1 MEYGKKTY
9 VYWNLHKLTFSIMQN
24 QKVVGHS
31 NQLYLNNVEN
41 GGETFFPIVDFKVK
55 PRTGRQKVLKD
66 RVKNVHAFVIG
77 EIFSCP
83 EIDGTGTG
91 GYTMNNPFDEEKL
104 DMWTHRVSY
113 NPYKGSHFV
122 ARGLQDTVWNPVA
135 RASMVALTNY
145 QGKPLIQSKNNVMIP
160 HNYI

>member
-31 NQLYLNNVEN
+31 NQLYLNNVEFRVR
-41 GGETFFPIVDFKVK
+41 E
-55 PRTGRQKVLKD
+55 RGRQKVLKD

-135 RASMVALTNY
+135 RASMVALTNH

>member
-1 MEYGKKTY
+1 MR
-9 VYWNLHKLTFSIMQN
+9 N
-24 QKVVGHS
+24 HS
-31 NQLYLNNVEN
+31 SSK
-41 GGETFFPIVDFKVK
+41 GES
-55 PRTGRQKVLKD
+55 G
-66 RVKNVHAFVIG
+66 KNVSVSRVIQAQRS
-77 EIFSCP
+77 EIFSVLANP
-83 EIDGTGTG
+83 FLHDEIDGSGTG
-91 GYTMNNPFDEEKL
+91 GYTMNNPFDEAKL